1 MIDTAEIKIKAG
13 NGGDGLVSFR
23 REKYV
28 DKGGPWG
35 GDGGKGGSI
44 VLEVDSHANT
54 LSYFHRKIE
63 YKAENGEG
71 GMKNLKKGHDGAD
84 EIIKVPLGTTVFD
97 ENGEVIV
104 DMIDLNQSVILDR
117 GGKGGMGNW
126 HFKSSI
132 NQTPYQYT
140 SGEKRETQ
148 LLKLELKLI
157 ADVGLIGIPSA
168 GKSTLLNSLT
178 RASAK
183 IGNYPFTTLSPN
195 LGVLHVGNYI
205 NGIDQDI
212 VLADIPGLIEGASE
226 GKGLGYD
233 FLRHIERTNII
244 IHLVDGTKIL
254 SGGIPSL
261 IKDYQDIRNELKKWN
276 ATLMDKAEIVVL
288 NKIDITE
295 VKEQFD
301 QIKVAFK
308 KKKIDIM
315 GISAYSSINLDE
327 LVKQI
332 YKTYLIK
339 QEEILNFVDNTPE
352 KIQVKKY
359 DITNLPNKRIIF
371 KAKIQE
377 KPTKK

>member
-44 VLEVDSHANT
+44 ILEIDSHANT
-54 LSYFHRKIE
+54 LSYFHRKTE
-63 YKAENGEG
+63 YKAQNGEG
-71 GMKNLKKGHDGAD
+71 GMKNLKKGHDGTD
-84 EIIKVPLGTTVFD
+84 EIIKVPLGTTVYD
-97 ENGEVIV
+97 EKGEVIV
-104 DMIDLNQSVILDR
+104 DMIDLNQKVILDR

-157 ADVGLIGIPSA
+157 ADVGLVGIPSA

-233 FLRHIERTNII
+233 FLRHIERTNAIV
-244 IHLVDGTKIL
+244 HLVDGTKIL
-254 SGGIPSL
+254 EGGIPSL
-261 IKDYQDIRNELKKWN
+261 IKDYQDIRNELRKWN
-276 ATLMDKAEIVVL
+276 AALMDKAEIVVL

-301 QIKVAFK
+301 QIKAAFK

-327 LVKQI
+327 LVKLI

-339 QEEILNFVDNTPE
+339 QEEILNFVDDTPE
-352 KIQVKKY
+352 KMPVKKY

>member
-1 MIDTAEIKIKAG
+1 
-13 NGGDGLVSFR
+13 
-23 REKYV
+23 
-28 DKGGPWG
+28 
-35 GDGGKGGSI
+35 
-44 VLEVDSHANT
+44 
-54 LSYFHRKIE
+54 
-63 YKAENGEG
+63 
-71 GMKNLKKGHDGAD
+71 
-84 EIIKVPLGTTVFD
+84 
-97 ENGEVIV
+97 
-104 DMIDLNQSVILDR
+104 MIDLNQSVILDR

-301 QIKVAFK
+301 EIKAAFK

>member
-1 MIDTAEIKIKAG
+1 SD
-13 NGGDGLVSFR
+13 L
-23 REKYV
+23 
-28 DKGGPWG
+28 
-35 GDGGKGGSI
+35 
-44 VLEVDSHANT
+44 
-54 LSYFHRKIE
+54 
-63 YKAENGEG
+63 
-71 GMKNLKKGHDGAD
+71 KGHDGAD
-84 EIIKVPLGTTVFD
+84 EIIKVPLGTTVYD
-97 ENGEVIV
+97 EKGEVIV
-104 DMIDLNQSVILDR
+104 DMIDLNQKVILDR

-157 ADVGLIGIPSA
+157 ADVGLVGIPSA

-233 FLRHIERTNII
+233 FLRHIERTNAIV
-244 IHLVDGTKIL
+244 HLVDGTKIL
-254 SGGIPSL
+254 EGGIPSL
-261 IKDYQDIRNELKKWN
+261 IKDYQDIRNELRKWN
-276 ATLMDKAEIVVL
+276 AALMDKAEIVVL

-301 QIKVAFK
+301 QIKAAFK

-327 LVKQI
+327 LVKLI

-339 QEEILNFVDNTPE
+339 QEEILNFVDDTPE
-352 KIQVKKY
+352 KMPVKKY